1 MNSCFNVHNIKISL
15 KLKSPS
21 HSYLNE
27 VIFKNK
33 EIKQKNF
40 GNFRTVYC
48 NFTYI
53 FFKTSTNIL
62 HCNVTKIRNYG
73 QIFSSKRELKRM
85 FPKFTILST
94 KVDNICGT
102 KKLKEKFT

>member
-40 GNFRTVYC
+40 GNFRIVYC

-53 FFKTSTNIL
+53 WVGWFWSVW
-62 HCNVTKIRNYG
+62 VTWAGNNNGGKSGKNDDLKIHK
-73 QIFSSKRELKRM
+73 I
-85 FPKFTILST
+85 
-94 KVDNICGT
+94 
-102 KKLKEKFT
+102 

>member
-33 EIKQKNF
+33 EIKQKKLIIF
-40 GNFRTVYC
+40 VL
-48 NFTYI
+48 YI
-53 FFKTSTNIL
+53 VILLTFFSK
-62 HCNVTKIRNYG
+62 HQ
-73 QIFSSKRELKRM
+73 QISYIVM
-85 FPKFTILST
+85 
-94 KVDNICGT
+94 
-102 KKLKEKFT
+102 

>member
-15 KLKSPS
+15 ELKSPS

-33 EIKQKNF
+33 EIKQKKF

-53 FFKTSTNIL
+53 FSK
-62 HCNVTKIRNYG
+62 HQ
-73 QIFSSKRELKRM
+73 QISYIVM
-85 FPKFTILST
+85 
-94 KVDNICGT
+94 
-102 KKLKEKFT
+102 